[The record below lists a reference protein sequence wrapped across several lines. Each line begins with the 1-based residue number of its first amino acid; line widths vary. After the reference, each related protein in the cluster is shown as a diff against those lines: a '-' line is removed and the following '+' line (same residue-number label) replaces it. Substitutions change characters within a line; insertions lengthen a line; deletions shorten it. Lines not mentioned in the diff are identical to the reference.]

1 MSWEVA
7 EEESREG
14 WDVTWVWREV
24 FKGQDERKKIR
35 LFIVVVV
42 VTSLSLSPALLKV
55 TWYLEEYNSSQEVYQ
70 RAKQY
75 LYVSCG

>member
-1 MSWEVA
+1 MKVSWEVA
-7 EEESREG
+7 EEGSRKG

-24 FKGQDERKKIR
+24 FKGQNERKKIR
-35 LFIVVVV
+35 LFVVVV
-42 VTSLSLSPALLKV
+42 VTSLSLLPAVLKV

-75 LYVSCG
+75 LGLR